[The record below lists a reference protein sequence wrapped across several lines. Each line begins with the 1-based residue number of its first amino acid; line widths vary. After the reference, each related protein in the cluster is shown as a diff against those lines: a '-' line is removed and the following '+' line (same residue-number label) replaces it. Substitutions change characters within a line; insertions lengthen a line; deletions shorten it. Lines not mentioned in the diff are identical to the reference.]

1 MRTKQTSRERQG
13 PSPGIRLNDIG
24 FRLILI
30 PTLGILI
37 PLLTGMLKNLSLS
50 QWWFKFSFLFTI
62 AIAWVIWEGNRYLLF
77 TLRAY
82 FNWYEKPLR
91 KIIAILLTVPFFTV
105 PVTVLLL
112 VIWYR
117 IFNEGVVDWPVV
129 RTTTLLILL
138 AVLYIVHV
146 YETVF
151 LVREAESEMVLRAET
166 EKHRAEA
173 ELAALKN
180 QIDPHFMFNSLNTLS
195 HLINEAPNKAVM
207 FNDHLAD
214 VYRYILQNRD
224 RDLVMLGEEI
234 SFLEDYFA
242 LLKIRFA
249 DAIHLEMNIPGSAME
264 QYLVPPISI
273 QVLAENAIKHNEF
286 SDQSPLHIHLALGDE
301 AIMVWNS
308 IRPKTL
314 RKASSGLGLQN
325 LDERYRLTTQ
335 KSIAITR
342 EEGRFQVRLPLLN
355 IA

>member
-1 MRTKQTSRERQG
+1 MKWKNSDDIAPRS
-13 PSPGIRLNDIG
+13 GIRLNDIG

-37 PLLTGMLKNLSLS
+37 PLVTGMLQDLRLSHGM
-50 QWWFKFSFLFTI
+50 FKLSFLFTI
-62 AIAWVIWEGNRYLLF
+62 GIAWVIWEGNRYLLF
-77 TLRAY
+77 TLRTY
-82 FNWYEKPLR
+82 FNWYNKPLR
-91 KIIAILLTVPFFTV
+91 KILAILLTIPFYTV
-105 PVTVLLL
+105 PVSVLLL
-112 VIWYR
+112 VTWYR
-117 IFNEGVVDWPVV
+117 IFNGGVVDWPEL

-151 LVREAESEMVLRAET
+151 LVREAASEMVLRAET
-166 EKHRAEA
+166 EKLRAEA

-195 HLINEAPNKAVM
+195 HLIKEAPAKASR

-214 VYRYILQNRD
+214 IYRYILHNRD

-234 SFLEDYFA
+234 AFLEDYFA
-242 LLKIRFA
+242 LLKIRFG
-249 DAIHLEMNIPGSAME
+249 DAIDLDITIPESALD

-286 SDQSPLHIHLALGDE
+286 SDASPLRFHVSLNQD

-308 IRPKTL
+308 LRPKTL
-314 RKASSGLGLQN
+314 RKASPGLGLQN
-325 LDERYRLTTQ
+325 LDDRYRLTTKQ
-335 KSIAITR
+335 SIAISR
-342 EEGRFQVRLPLLN
+342 DDNRFLVRLPLLN